1 MRLELKD
8 ADIPAGTDT
17 EARSSEAAAHQLSC
31 GVWDWLSF
39 PANVNYCSLTQLTVE
54 HKEQL
59 TLRHGCYSPHSAGEV
74 EAKKRPHLSRS
85 KFCFMADFP
94 YAVIVLSGTPA

>member
-1 MRLELKD
+1 VRLELKD

-54 HKEQL
+54 RVSDKL
-59 TLRHGCYSPHSAGEV
+59 HS
-74 EAKKRPHLSRS
+74 LSSSICPDSYYYVSADS
-85 KFCFMADFP
+85 KAQTGFK
-94 YAVIVLSGTPA
+94 